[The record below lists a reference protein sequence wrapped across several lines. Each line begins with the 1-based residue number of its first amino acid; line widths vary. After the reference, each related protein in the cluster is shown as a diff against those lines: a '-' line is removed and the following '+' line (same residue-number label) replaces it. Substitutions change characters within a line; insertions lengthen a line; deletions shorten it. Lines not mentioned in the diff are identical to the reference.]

1 MLHRAG
7 DREENE
13 QVRYSRAFLVLC
25 HQKLIVMAKVCP
37 LYYAEGPSLEAL
49 WHPSLHSP

>member
-13 QVRYSRAFLVLC
+13 QVRYSRALLNLC

-37 LYYAEGPSLEAL
+37 LFYAEGPSLETP